1 MLNNR
6 STKDKQEIFATF
18 ISLTPS
24 IQGHCLVRKQWFFYG
39 EGEGANDY
47 YYYYYYCCYY
57 YCCYYC
63 YFYYYYIKTAA
74 HLGKSPK
81 RHVFFRKMP

>member
-6 STKDKQEIFATF
+6 STKDKQEFVATF

-24 IQGHCLVRKQWFFYG
+24 IQGHCMVRKQWFFYG

-47 YYYYYYCCYY
+47 YYCYNYYYYYYYYYYCYY
-57 YCCYYC
+57 Y
-63 YFYYYYIKTAA
+63 
-74 HLGKSPK
+74 
-81 RHVFFRKMP
+81 

>member
-57 YCCYYC
+57 C